1 MSDKLFQKLAAKTP
15 DKVVTMTSSD
25 EADGVDDLG
34 SFGWLR
40 GVRERGIMLE
50 LRKANGNVRAIG
62 YGWLEKIDFNPSQG
76 ITLYVGADKIRIKGR
91 NLNAE
96 LRPLVRLFQGLAR
109 HRVPWVQEGDD
120 VTAMRAGKGATVV
133 EAIEW

>member
-1 MSDKLFQKLAAKTP
+1 MSDKLLQKYVGKPADRVVSMAGP
-15 DKVVTMTSSD
+15 DES
-25 EADGVDDLG
+25 EGVDDLG

-40 GVRERGIMLE
+40 GLRDRGVMLE

-96 LRPLVRLFQGLAR
+96 VRPLVQLFQGLAR
-109 HRVPWVQEGDD
+109 HRVPWVQEADD
-120 VTAMRAGKGATVV
+120 VTVMRAGKGATVV